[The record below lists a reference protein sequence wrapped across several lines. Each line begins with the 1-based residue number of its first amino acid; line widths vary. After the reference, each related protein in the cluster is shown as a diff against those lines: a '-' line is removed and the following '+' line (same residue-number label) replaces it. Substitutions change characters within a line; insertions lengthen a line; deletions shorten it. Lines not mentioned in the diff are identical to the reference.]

1 MKEHTKVAAVQE
13 QACAVLRSLS
23 ASNANNRIEIAAKGG
38 IVAVL
43 AAMKEHPEVA
53 NVQKKACGV
62 LCILFRHNDNK
73 IDIVAKGGM
82 AAILAAMTQHRRWQM
97 CKYQHV
103 GRC

>member
-53 NVQKKACGV
+53 NVQKKHAGCNV
-62 LCILFRHNDNK
+62 ISSDT
-73 IDIVAKGGM
+73 
-82 AAILAAMTQHRRWQM
+82 MTTRSTLWLKVEWPRFWQP
-97 CKYQHV
+97 
-103 GRC
+103 